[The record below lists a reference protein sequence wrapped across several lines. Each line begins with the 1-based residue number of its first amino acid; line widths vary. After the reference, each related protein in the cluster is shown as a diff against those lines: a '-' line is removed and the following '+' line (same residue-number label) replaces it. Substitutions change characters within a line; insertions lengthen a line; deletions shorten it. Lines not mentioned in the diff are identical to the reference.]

1 MKNKYDDALREAF
14 LKSAFKEAA
23 ALDLAELESKDIEIR
38 YPSKKQKR
46 DIERAIRKVEHTNS
60 VGFGRIS
67 RAVAMIAIVCCLALG
82 AIMLQPTVRA
92 SVWDVVVSFF
102 EKYLSVDFDTDRQV
116 AEYKLGE
123 YVIGYIPD
131 GYYLEETQENML
143 RIDMIFK
150 NNLENAISVS
160 LYDTSFSHTGADIEN
175 GKSRAVTVADSAGY
189 LITYVDDKELQLV
202 WGDSIKTFIIR
213 GAISEKEIM
222 RIAKSIK

>member
-23 ALDLAELESKDIEIR
+23 ALDLAELESKDVEIR

-131 GYYLEETQENML
+131 DYHLDEAHDNSL
-143 RIDMIFK
+143 KSDMIFK
-150 NNLENAISVS
+150 NIGDNTISLC
-160 LYDTSFSHTGADIEN
+160 LYNTPFSKADADIEN
-175 GKSRAVTVADSAGY
+175 GRIENVSIGNAAGY
-189 LITYVDDKELQLV
+189 IITYASEDMVQLV
-202 WGDSIKTFIIR
+202 WGDDLNTFIIR
-213 GAISEKEIM
+213 SNIPEKEIIK
-222 RIAKSIK
+222 IAKNIK